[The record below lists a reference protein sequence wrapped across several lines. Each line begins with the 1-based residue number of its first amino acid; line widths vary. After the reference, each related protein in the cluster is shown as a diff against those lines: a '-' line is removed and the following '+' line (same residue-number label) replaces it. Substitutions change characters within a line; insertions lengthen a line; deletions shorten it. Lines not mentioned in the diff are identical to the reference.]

1 MTEEKL
7 VRGIGR
13 WDLTALVIN
22 CIIGAGIF
30 GLPSKAFALAG
41 SYSLFVCVVCALIIL
56 MIVLCYAEVASR
68 FEKTGGPYLY
78 AREAFGPLV
87 GFETAWLYF
96 IVRVSTFAANCN
108 LMVTYLGVFWPGA
121 GGQAARLIIIGMVV
135 LSLLSINLVGVRQSA
150 TATNLF
156 TVGKL
161 VPLVAFAVIG
171 LFFID
176 TSNFKFGTVPEYP
189 ALTSAILLL
198 IYAFFGFENA
208 VIPAGEVKEPQR
220 NIPIALLVGLGVVI
234 AVYVSVQAVAI
245 GTLPELAS
253 SERPL
258 ADAAGIFIGPLGA
271 AFIAIGAVVSI
282 LGNLN
287 VSLLGTSRILFALGE
302 ERDLPGLL
310 AATHKKYRTPHV
322 SLLISA
328 FVILLLTVW
337 TSFLSALALATIT
350 RLIVYFTT
358 CASLPAF
365 RYRGTQGP
373 APFVAPMGLF
383 ASVVSLGLIIWL
395 LTRVDYY
402 REGLPVVVAAGFGL
416 VLYLAAAQFRTAR
429 TERDGPL

>member
-7 VRGIGR
+7 ERGIGR

-41 SYSLFVCVVCALIIL
+41 SYSLLVCVACALIIL

-68 FEKTGGPYLY
+68 FDKTGGPYLY

-121 GGQAARLIIIGMVV
+121 AGQAARLVVISIVVV
-135 LSLLSINLVGVRQSA
+135 LLLSINLIGVRQSA
-150 TATNLF
+150 TATNIF

-161 VPLVAFAVIG
+161 VPLIGFAVVG
-171 LFFID
+171 FFFID
-176 TSNFKFGTVPEYP
+176 TSNFNFETVPEYP

-220 NIPIALLVGLGVVI
+220 NIPIALLVGIAVVI
-234 AVYVSVQAVAI
+234 AVYVSIQAVAI
-245 GTLPELAS
+245 GTLPDLAN

-258 ADAAGIFIGPLGA
+258 ADAAAVFIGPLGA
-271 AFIAIGAVVSI
+271 AFIAVGAILSI
-282 LGNLN
+282 VGNLN

-302 ERDLPGLL
+302 ERDLPGFL
-310 AATHKKYRTPHV
+310 AATHKNFRTPYI

-328 FVILLLTVW
+328 FVILLLTIW
-337 TSFLSALALATIT
+337 SSFLSALALATIT

-358 CASLPAF
+358 CASLPVF
-365 RYRGTQGP
+365 RRRNEMP
-373 APFVAPMGLF
+373 KAPFSAPFGIIAAVL
-383 ASVVSLGLIIWL
+383 SLGLIVWL
-395 LTRVDYY
+395 LTNVDFAK
-402 REGLPVVVAAGFGL
+402 EGLPIVIAAVIGFVIYVVYRVYRKSVGVSAS
-416 VLYLAAAQFRTAR
+416 
-429 TERDGPL
+429 